1 MTTTTN
7 EQRTRAPVADW
18 HREDIKAALRKRGIS
33 LAALCRKTDYS
44 PTAFSKA
51 LTIQW
56 PQLEAVIAEALEM
69 KPWDIWPSRYTAK
82 RRPRRFDARR
92 LGQPS

>member
-1 MTTTTN
+1 MTTTTDG
-7 EQRTRAPVADW
+7 QRTRAEDM
-18 HREDIKAALRKRGIS
+18 HREDIKAALHKRGIS
-33 LAALCRKTDYS
+33 LASLCRKTNYS

-56 PQLEAVIAEALEM
+56 PALERVIADALGME
-69 KPWDIWPSRYTAK
+69 PWEIWPSRYTK
-82 RRPRRFDARR
+82 KHRPRRFDARL